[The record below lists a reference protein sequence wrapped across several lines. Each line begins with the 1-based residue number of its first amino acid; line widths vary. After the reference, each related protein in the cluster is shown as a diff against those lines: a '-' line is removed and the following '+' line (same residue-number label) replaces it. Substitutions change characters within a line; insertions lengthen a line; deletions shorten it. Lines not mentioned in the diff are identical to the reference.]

1 LKILLICLTFLFY
14 LNAIAE
20 TSVFKETDNTG
31 LNKKERIDGI
41 EKYLSDLSASIKNLE
56 NKFEE
61 NTKKL
66 KSIEDVI
73 NKLNIS
79 SNKKLGE
86 EISDH
91 DSNPELSKLKKEIE
105 GIKSKE
111 IEKLKLDITGLNES
125 IKSIEKVLKIQNR

>member
-1 LKILLICLTFLFY
+1 MKKLFFLIIFCSNIVF
-14 LNAIAE
+14 AE
-20 TSVFKETDNTG
+20 TEIFKETDNTG

-41 EKYLSDLSASIKNLE
+41 EKYLTDLSASIKHLE
-56 NKFEE
+56 NKFDE

-66 KSIEDVI
+66 KSIEEVI

-86 EISDH
+86 EISDQ
-91 DSNPELSKLKKEIE
+91 DSNPELTKLKKELD
-105 GIKSKE
+105 GIKSKD

-125 IKSIEKVLKIQNR
+125 IKSIEKVLKIQK